1 MEDHKVSKLLND
13 LIVLKFAKRKWIEV
27 KDLSNGHYSVDKNI
41 RFKTPMLSS
50 DFCDYSNAC
59 VVVKG
64 TIDLL
69 AAAANEYIKAR
80 KGFAFKNNVSFRL
93 CISEIVN
100 TLIDNAE
107 DRDIVMP
114 MYNLYSDSDIQYSDN
129 YSMMLESL

>member
-50 DFCDYSNAC
+50 DFCDYSNAYI
-59 VVVKG
+59 VVKG

-69 AAAANEYIKAR
+69 AAAANENIKAR
-80 KGFAFKNNVSFRL
+80 KGFAFKNTFHLGCAYQKLS
-93 CISEIVN
+93 
-100 TLIDNAE
+100 THHID
-107 DRDIVMP
+107 RQRRR
-114 MYNLYSDSDIQYSDN
+114 S
-129 YSMMLESL
+129 